1 MDLVLDRAAAAS
13 VCSEAGGS
21 LSSQRL
27 QLGLRGHICLKAGPV
42 CEGLLYD

>member
-13 VCSEAGGS
+13 VYSKAGGLVS
-21 LSSQRL
+21 TQRL